1 MGIHIT
7 DMFSAHGNS
16 GTGEVINEK
25 NTVFQLASEAL
36 TQVLDKQI
44 KYDSLLAATSC
55 PDAIAP
61 SLGQCIN
68 QQYNSFLSNVDTID
82 IVQGCTGGVS
92 ALILASQLSEHNKSN
107 VLVVTADAAQKA
119 TSPNSEVYK
128 VFRNGVFA
136 CCVSYVDD
144 DRKLIHHKTT
154 HYKDLYNVVTIGLG
168 HDADEIITNNID
180 NIANDSR
187 KYLGL
192 KLDNSLAIKLMKQAE
207 GFYLDFI
214 SKTGHPD
221 ILILHQVNEFII
233 AHLEKVFEKY
243 PVRFINRAKETGNC
257 GCATTG
263 IVLHNLKNEIE
274 NKKVMVCSFGT
285 GGAIT
290 AGLWQ
295 F

>member
-1 MGIHIT
+1 MGICIT
-7 DMFSAHGNS
+7 DMFSAHGNI
-16 GTGEVINEK
+16 GTGDDLNGK
-25 NTVFQLASEAL
+25 NAVFQLASEAL
-36 TQVLDKQI
+36 THVMDKELT
-44 KYDSLLAATSC
+44 YANLLAATSC
-55 PDAIAP
+55 PDSIAP

-68 QQYNSFLSNVDTID
+68 QQYNATLSNVNTID

-107 VLVVTADAAQKA
+107 TLVVTADAAQKA

-144 DRKLIHHKTT
+144 HRKMIHHQTT

-180 NIANDSR
+180 DIATDSR

-207 GFYLDFI
+207 GFYLDFV

-233 AHLEKVFEKY
+233 DHLEKVFEKY
-243 PVRFINRAKETGNC
+243 PIRFINRARETGNC

-263 IVLHNLKNEIE
+263 IVLDDLKNELE

>member
-1 MGIHIT
+1 MGICIT
-7 DMFSAHGNS
+7 DMFSFHENAGTDNDCS
-16 GTGEVINEK
+16 GK
-25 NTVFQLASEAL
+25 NTVFKLASEAL
-36 TQVLDKQI
+36 RHVMDEHL
-44 KYDSLLAATSC
+44 KYGNLLAATSC

-68 QQYNSFLSNVDTID
+68 QHYNSFLSNTNTID
-82 IVQGCTGGVS
+82 IVQGCTGGVT

-107 VLVVTADAAQKA
+107 VLVVTSDAAQKA
-119 TSPNSEVYK
+119 TSPSSEVYK
-128 VFRNGVFA
+128 VFKNGVFA
-136 CCVSYVDD
+136 CRVSFVDD
-144 DRKLIHHKTT
+144 HRKMIHHQTV

-180 NIANDSR
+180 DIANDSR

-214 SKTGHPD
+214 SKTGHPE
-221 ILILHQVNEFII
+221 ILILHQVNEII
-233 AHLEKVFEKY
+233 IDHLEKVFEKY
-243 PVRFINRAKETGNC
+243 PVRFINQARVTGNC

-263 IVLHNLKNEIE
+263 IVLDNLKNEIE

>member
-1 MGIHIT
+1 MGICIT
-7 DMFSAHGNS
+7 DMFSSQGNME
-16 GTGEVINEK
+16 TGDDLNRK
-25 NTVFQLASEAL
+25 NTVFRLASEAL
-36 TQVLDKQI
+36 THVMNKEL
-44 KYDSLLAATSC
+44 KYSNLLAATSC

-68 QQYNSFLSNVDTID
+68 QQYNSFLSNADTID
-82 IVQGCTGGVS
+82 IVQGCTGGVT
-92 ALILASQLSEHNKSN
+92 ALILASQLSEHNESN
-107 VLVVTADAAQKA
+107 VLIVNADAAQKA
-119 TSPNSEVYK
+119 TSPKSEVYK

-136 CCVSYVDD
+136 CRVSFVNDH
-144 DRKLIHHKTT
+144 RKLIHHQTI

-168 HDADEIITNNID
+168 HDADEIITKNID
-180 NIANDSR
+180 DIANDSR

-192 KLDNSLAIKLMKQAE
+192 KLDNYLAIKLMKQAE

-221 ILILHQVNEFII
+221 ILILHQVNELII
-233 AHLEKVFEKY
+233 DHLEKVFEKY
-243 PVRFINRAKETGNC
+243 PVRFINQARETGNC

-263 IVLHNLKNEIE
+263 IVLDNLKTQIE

>member
-1 MGIHIT
+1 MGVCIT
-7 DMFSAHGNS
+7 DMFSFHGNI
-16 GTGEVINEK
+16 GTGDNLNGK
-25 NTVFQLASEAL
+25 NTVFQLANEAL
-36 TQVLDKQI
+36 IHVMDKEL
-44 KYDSLLAATSC
+44 KYSNLLAATSC
-55 PDAIAP
+55 PDSIAP

-68 QQYNSFLSNVDTID
+68 QQYSSFLSSVNTID

-119 TSPNSEVYK
+119 TSPSSEVYK
-128 VFRNGVFA
+128 VFKNGIFA
-136 CCVSYVDD
+136 CRVSFVDD
-144 DRKLIHHKTT
+144 HRKLVHHQTT

-180 NIANDSR
+180 DIATDSR

-192 KLDNSLAIKLMKQAE
+192 KLDNYLAIKLMKQAE

-221 ILILHQVNEFII
+221 ILILHQVNELII
-233 AHLEKVFEKY
+233 DHLEKVFEKY
-243 PVRFINRAKETGNC
+243 PVQFINQASATGNC

-263 IVLHNLKNEIE
+263 IVLDNLKNEIE
-274 NKKVMVCSFGT
+274 NKKVMICSFGT

>member
-1 MGIHIT
+1 M
-7 DMFSAHGNS
+7 
-16 GTGEVINEK
+16 
-25 NTVFQLASEAL
+25 
-36 TQVLDKQI
+36 
-44 KYDSLLAATSC
+44 
-55 PDAIAP
+55 
-61 SLGQCIN
+61 
-68 QQYNSFLSNVDTID
+68 
-82 IVQGCTGGVS
+82 
-92 ALILASQLSEHNKSN
+92 
-107 VLVVTADAAQKA
+107 
-119 TSPNSEVYK
+119 YK
-128 VFRNGVFA
+128 VFRNGVFG
-136 CCVSYVDD
+136 CRVSFVDD
-144 DRKLIHHKTT
+144 HRKLIHHQTK

-180 NIANDSR
+180 NIATDSR

-221 ILILHQVNEFII
+221 LLILHQVNEII
-233 AHLEKVFEKY
+233 IDHLEKVFEKY
-243 PVRFINRAKETGNC
+243 PVRFINQARATGNC

-263 IVLHNLKNEIE
+263 IVLDNLKNEIE